1 MNWIFPVIG
10 ILVCAAAITVAVR
23 TLRFLPHEKTSG
35 AYYAQSADLAGA
47 EKLAE
52 AIRIPTIS
60 YIDAD
65 MTDHGTFLRFQE
77 LLQSRFPLIHQY
89 CEKTI
94 INKYSLIFC
103 LKATGEPTGL
113 PILITAHQDVVPI
126 EDGTENDWT
135 APPFSGAIKDGI
147 LWGRG
152 ALDTKIHLIGAMEA
166 LERLLQKGFSARR
179 DIYFAFGHDEEIGGQ
194 EGAQRIADYFRQQG
208 QRFDFVLDEGGCIAA
223 NVLPGIDKPIAFVGV
238 GEKGYAN
245 IQLCVTKDGGHSSM
259 PAPHTSL
266 GILAQSICRMEKH
279 PFRPRLIPP
288 TKAFL
293 LRVGP
298 YMKGL
303 NRLILANLW
312 LFQPIFL
319 HVFSKT
325 NAGSAL
331 LRTTM
336 AVTMA
341 QGSPAPNVVP
351 QKSTAVVNCRIL
363 PGDDGESLLAHFRKV
378 LNGLP
383 VSAEPLYL
391 DAPSGLSASSS
402 KSFLQIKDIIGM
414 VCPEAI
420 VAPYLVMA
428 GTDAKK
434 YEGVAN
440 HVYRFSPYLIDNADL
455 VKIHGTNE
463 SISVVNVNRCIDFF
477 MELMKRH

>member
-1 MNWIFPVIG
+1 MNWILPVIG
-10 ILVCAAAITVAVR
+10 ISMCAAAITAAVR
-23 TLRFLPHEKTSG
+23 TLRFQPQEKPS
-35 AYYAQSADLAGA
+35 SANYIQCADPAGA
-47 EKLAE
+47 EKLAQ
-52 AIRIPTIS
+52 AIRIRTVS

-65 MTDHGTFLRFQE
+65 RTDYSTFLHFQQ
-77 LLQSRFPLIHQY
+77 LLQAQFPLVHKY
-89 CEKTI
+89 CEKTV
-94 INKYSLIFC
+94 INEYSLVYC
-103 LKATGEPTGL
+103 LKVTGGPEGL
-113 PILITAHQDVVPI
+113 PILITAHQDVVPV
-126 EDGTENDWT
+126 EANTENDWT
-135 APPFSGAIKDGI
+135 APPFSGAIKDGV

-166 LERLLQKGFSARR
+166 LERLLQKGFSPAR

-208 QRFDFVLDEGGCIAA
+208 LRFDFVLDEGGCIAA

-245 IQLCVTKDGGHSSM
+245 IQLSVTKDGGHSSM

-266 GILAQSICRMEKH
+266 GILAQAICRMENH
-279 PFRPRLIPP
+279 PSKPRLIPP

-293 LRVGP
+293 LQIGP

-363 PGDDGESLLAHFRKV
+363 PGDDRDSLLAHFRKV

-383 VSAEPLYL
+383 VSAEPMYF

-402 KSFLQIKDIIGM
+402 KSFLQIEDIIGM

-434 YEGVAN
+434 YESVAD

-455 VKIHGTNE
+455 TKIHGTNE

-477 MELMKRH
+477 MELMKRL